1 MIRALRSST
10 TTTAA
15 VASRRLRSSTSSA
28 TKATF
33 ATQSGNDASRP
44 TALAKLYLED
54 GTTMTGL
61 SFGSH
66 ESVEGEVR
74 EESEHSETRLSRE
87 TTDFPYRKQND
98 FTT

>member
-1 MIRALRSST
+1 MIRALRSS
-10 TTTAA
+10 
-15 VASRRLRSSTSSA
+15 ASRRLVKTTATSTL

-54 GTTMTGL
+54 GTSMTGL

-66 ESVEGEVR
+66 ESVEGEV
-74 EESEHSETRLSRE
+74 SKDETILLV
-87 TTDFPYRKQND
+87 FFYRKAQRISQPKTL
-98 FTT
+98 FLFLPFP